1 VLAALIL
8 MPGYEVILQR
18 GSCYV
23 NFIALG
29 SASSINREHGK
40 HDHRFVNAT
49 MLDLA
54 NYWE

>member
-29 SASSINREHGK
+29 SASSIGVHEAVVM
-40 HDHRFVNAT
+40 FSMFPIT